1 MSKLKESLKQTIN
14 ALEEEKVIKTKKK
27 TTYKFAENREEAKKL
42 MTEIITTLDTSIKK
56 FVWLPEYENV
66 IDWMLGSDK
75 GLLIA
80 GDPGLGKSNIIRLLV
95 PTLFH
100 LKYSMVV
107 RPVDANSVK
116 ENWDSISK
124 APVIIVDEV
133 GDERQDVEKYNIKY
147 WAFED
152 VVRMCEAESKTLFV
166 TTNLNKNQLT
176 GRYNPR
182 ITDRLD
188 YLVTAFRIQGQSLR

>member
-1 MSKLKESLKQTIN
+1 MSKIKESLKKTIN
-14 ALEEEKVIKTKKK
+14 TLQEEKVILSKKK
-27 TTYKFAENREEAKKL
+27 TTYKFAETKEEAKEL

-56 FVWLPEYENV
+56 FEWLPEYDNV
-66 IDWMLGSDK
+66 VEWMLGSDK

-80 GDPGLGKSNIIRLLV
+80 GDPGLGKSNIIKLLI

-100 LKYSMVV
+100 MKYDMII
-107 RPVDANSVK
+107 RPVEANQLK
-116 ENWDSISK
+116 ERWDTVSN
-124 APVIIVDEV
+124 APVVIVDEV
-133 GDERQDVEKYNIKY
+133 GDERMDVEKYNIKY

-176 GRYNPR
+176 TRYNAR

-188 YLVTAFRIQGQSLR
+188 YLVTAFRIKGSSLR